1 MALEK
6 PYENFKER
14 AQKASSTLCALHNED
29 FKLFCLDHQQPV
41 CVVCKDSKIHSKH
54 RFRPIDEAA
63 QDHREDLKRFMR
75 PLKKKL
81 EHRRKEKKKFV
92 ETAEHI
98 KVQAKQ
104 TKRQIVEQ
112 FRKLHQFLT
121 EEEESRLAAVREEE
135 EQKVGAMQQMV
146 KALSIE
152 VEVMSDMVRATEE
165 KLESEDISFLHN
177 YKKEV
182 ERVQSCPLLDD
193 PHMPSGALI
202 DQAKHLSNL
211 AFNIW
216 HNMKDLVSY
225 APLSLDPNT
234 AHPKLIL
241 SEDLT
246 SVRLE
251 EKQLLPDNPERFDDL
266 SSVLS
271 SEGFDSGSHSWDV
284 EVGHSLR
291 WGLGVLAETAR
302 RKGNVDSG
310 LWAIYLDR
318 GKYTA
323 WSPTAAPTE
332 LLVLKKLQKIRVN
345 LDWKRGKLS
354 FSNPDTDTYIH
365 VFKHTFTEKMYPW
378 VSPWDQMKI
387 LPMKIAVAKWQL

>member
-1 MALEK
+1 GVK
-6 PYENFKER
+6 HTSGD
-14 AQKASSTLCALHNED
+14 KASSTLCALHNED